1 MNQEGSESGRVNAL
15 SAAMADEPA
24 LRLAV
29 VYGSAAAGRDGPHSD
44 LDIAVAGD
52 DPMSPDEMDA
62 LRLRLEA
69 AGRRPV
75 DLVDLHRVR
84 GVLLAEILVRGRVVL
99 NRHPA
104 LLAGFIIRML
114 DFQETLLP
122 LVRRIRLRRAE
133 ALAHGS

>member
-1 MNQEGSESGRVNAL
+1 MTSQGPDSGLLAAL
-15 SAAMADEPA
+15 SELLEAEPS

-52 DPMSPDEMDA
+52 DPMSPDEVDA
-62 LRLRLEA
+62 LRLRLKA

-84 GVLLAEILVRGRVVL
+84 GVLLAEILVRGRATL
-99 NRHPA
+99 NRRPA
-104 LLAGFIIRML
+104 LLAGFIVRML
-114 DFQETLLP
+114 DFQESLLP

-133 ALAHGS
+133 ALAHGF